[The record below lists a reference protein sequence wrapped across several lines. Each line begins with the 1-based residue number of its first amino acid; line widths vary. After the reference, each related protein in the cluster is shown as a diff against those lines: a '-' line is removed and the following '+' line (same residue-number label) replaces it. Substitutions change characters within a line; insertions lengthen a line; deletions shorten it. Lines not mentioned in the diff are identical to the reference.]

1 MSTSS
6 PLEPSA
12 ATPDSPSPGPTRLG
26 LAAAFVLLFW
36 GVVLGVKT
44 FSPGSYAHFMT
55 TFIGPMVLALLML
68 IWWLALS
75 GLNWRERLAGPLLTA
90 LGGLAIVPLVDKS
103 MKMGVL
109 MFAMPVALSAAVVW
123 LFLARRTRPLPRTLG
138 LAVVLFFCWSYY
150 TLIRIDGL
158 GGDLKSEVSWR
169 WDATKEERFLAERSQ
184 AATGFAMK
192 LPPVGPEDWPE
203 FRGPQRDSR
212 LTGVKIATDWN
223 AQPPKLLWKHRIG
236 PGWSSFAVV
245 DDFAFTQEQRG
256 EDEAIVCYYVP
267 DGAEV
272 WAHLVPGRFWE
283 VVAGA
288 GPRATPTYHDGR
300 VYAFGANGLLVAL
313 DANSGRELWKRN
325 VQQETAAVTPQWGF
339 SASPLVIDD
348 KVIVIAGGPDGKG
361 TAAYRTSNGKPA
373 WYGGLGNHSYT
384 SAQRAKFDGVDVLL
398 AAHEVGLEALNPT
411 DGKTVWSHTWDMGEA
426 FRIVQPYVFGDGRV
440 LLPSGYG
447 FGSRLLNVRHTAE
460 ASAWQADEVWTS
472 KKFNPYYNDFVVHNN
487 DAYGFDGNIFCCI
500 NLADGERPWK
510 KGRYGYGQVLLL
522 ADQGLLLVLGDEGQ
536 AVLVEAKPDALNEVA
551 RFQALEG
558 KTWNHPVVTRGK
570 LLVRNAEEA
579 ACYELRLAP

>member
-1 MSTSS
+1 
-6 PLEPSA
+6 
-12 ATPDSPSPGPTRLG
+12 
-26 LAAAFVLLFW
+26 VLVVCW
-36 GVVLGVKT
+36 GYFT
-44 FSPGSYAHFMT
+44 
-55 TFIGPMVLALLML
+55 
-68 IWWLALS
+68 
-75 GLNWRERLAGPLLTA
+75 LT
-90 LGGLAIVPLVDKS
+90 
-103 MKMGVL
+103 
-109 MFAMPVALSAAVVW
+109 
-123 LFLARRTRPLPRTLG
+123 
-138 LAVVLFFCWSYY
+138 
-150 TLIRIDGL
+150 RIDGL

-169 WDATKEERFLAERSQ
+169 WDTTAEERFLAEKSK
-184 AATGFAMK
+184 AATGHLVK

-212 LTGVKIATDWN
+212 LSGVKIATDWN
-223 AQPPKLLWKHRIG
+223 VQPPKLLWKHRIG

-245 DDFAFTQEQRG
+245 GDYAYTQEQRG
-256 EDEAIVCYYVP
+256 EDEATVCYYIP
-267 DGAEV
+267 DGSEI
-272 WAHLVPGRFWE
+272 WAHLTPGRFWE

-300 VYAFGANGLLVAL
+300 IYAFGANGLLVAL
-313 DANSGRELWKRN
+313 DAATGRELWKRN

-348 KVIVIAGGPDGKG
+348 KVIVIAGGPEGKG
-361 TAAYRTSNGKPA
+361 TAAYRTSDGEPA
-373 WYGGLGNHSYT
+373 WYSGLGKHSYT
-384 SAQRAKFDGVDVLL
+384 SAQRAKFDGIDVLL
-398 AAHEVGLEALNPT
+398 SAHEVGLEALNPT

-426 FRIVQPYVFGDGRV
+426 FRIVQPYVFADGRV
-440 LLPSGYG
+440 LLASGYG

-460 ASAWQADEVWTS
+460 PSVWQADEVWTS
-472 KKFNPYYNDFVVHNN
+472 KKFNPYYNDFVVYDGH
-487 DAYGFDGNIFCCI
+487 AYGFDGNIFCCI

-536 AVLVEAKPDALNEVA
+536 AVLVEAKPDALHEVG
-551 RFQALEG
+551 RFQALAG